1 MQDDFRLVKKDESMK
16 VTLIVP
22 TYQAGSIWIEWLSAI
37 KMQVV
42 KPSQIVMIDSSSHD
56 QTVGLSQMAGITPI
70 IISSSDFNHGGT
82 RNLAVKKALP
92 SDILIFLT
100 QDALLDGPHAI
111 SEIINAFDDPEISA
125 ICGRQ
130 LPHYDAN
137 PLATHARL
145 FNYPEASQIKSIED
159 INTLGLKVAFMS
171 NSFAAY
177 RRDVFEKLGG
187 FPENTI
193 LAEDMYMASKMILA
207 GYKVAY
213 CAEAAVRHSHNYTPC
228 EEFRRYF
235 DIGVFHACEPWIQEE
250 LGGASGEGLR
260 FVKSEM
266 YYLWRNAPLWIPRSL
281 LTTACKLLGYK
292 FGKNFKRLPISWRPK
307 LSMYKSYWSQQ

>member
-1 MQDDFRLVKKDESMK
+1 MLSFS
-16 VTLIVP
+16 LIVP
-22 TYQAGSIWIEWLSAI
+22 TRNAGVLWHDWLAAI
-37 KMQVV
+37 KNQSMN
-42 KPSQIVMIDSSSHD
+42 PDYIVMVDSSSED
-56 QTVGLSQMAGITPI
+56 ETVKVAESFGISTYSI
-70 IISSSDFNHGGT
+70 DKHEFNHGGT
-82 RNLAVKKALP
+82 RNYAVSLSVKC
-92 SDILIFLT
+92 DVIVFLT
-100 QDALLDGPHAI
+100 QDALLSAPSAL
-111 SEIINAFDDPEISA
+111 SSLLSVFNDPSVA
-125 ICGRQ
+125 AVCGRQ
-130 LPHYDAN
+130 FPHIDAN

-177 RRDVFEKLGG
+177 RRDVFETLGG

-213 CAEAAVRHSHNYTPC
+213 CAEAAVRHSHNYTPW

-260 FVKSEM
+260 FVKSELS
-266 YYLWRNAPLWIPRSL
+266 YLWCNAPLWIPRAL
-281 LTTACKLLGYK
+281 LTTACKLVGYK
-292 FGKNFKRLPISWRPK
+292 LGKNYKKLPTSWRPK
-307 LSMYKSYWSQQ
+307 LSMYKSYWLQQSK